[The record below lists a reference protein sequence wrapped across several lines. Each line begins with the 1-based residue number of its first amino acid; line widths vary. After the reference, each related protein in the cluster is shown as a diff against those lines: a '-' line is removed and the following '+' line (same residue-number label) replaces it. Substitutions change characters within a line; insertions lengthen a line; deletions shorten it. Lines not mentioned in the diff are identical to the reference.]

1 MVTKPSTYIPSAL
14 PGLILA
20 KNHMVTKRIGFAG
33 IAFSSL
39 ILAKNHMVTKL
50 CHSQFS

>member
-1 MVTKPSTYIPSAL
+1 MVTKPSSLVSTISS
-14 PGLILA
+14 GLILA